1 MCSIFCILI
10 LFVALIS
17 YFQINTV
24 LLGVKDSIFSISQNA
39 IIAYNKQNLP
49 YDVYD
54 IDMEKL
60 RNIMKELLYKNH
72 MEGKSKI
79 QSIEL
84 KELYLVTNKEECVI
98 HTNGKFKDTILHVKL
113 EVSFVPII
121 NTSDMK
127 SMVIHEDVKLALMK
141 Y

>member
-10 LFVALIS
+10 LFVALVS

-24 LLGVKDSIFSISQNA
+24 LLGVKDSVFSISQNA
-39 IIAYNKQNLP
+39 IIAYNQENLP

-60 RNIMKELLYKNH
+60 GHIMQDLLYKNH
-72 MEGKSKI
+72 MDGKSKVQAI
-79 QSIEL
+79 DI
-84 KELYLVTNKEECVI
+84 KELYLITNKEECII
-98 HTNGKFKDTILHVKL
+98 HTDGGFEDTILHVKL

-121 NTSDMK
+121 NMSEVK
-127 SMVIHEDVKLALMK
+127 SLEIHEDVKLALMK